1 MYLNVRSK
9 SSTTTIVIDKIK
21 PHLMLAHPN
30 PMRKVPKQQT
40 RAISKGRNSLLYM
53 QIQYLPYE
61 GDVPL
66 CITVVPIFVKSSDY
80 SQL

>member
-1 MYLNVRSK
+1 MCLTVRSK
-9 SSTTTIVIDKIK
+9 SSTTIVIDKIK
-21 PHLMLAHPN
+21 PHLMLAHPF
-30 PMRKVPKQQT
+30 PMRKATEQQT

-61 GDVPL
+61 GDLPL
-66 CITVVPIFVKSSDY
+66 CIRVVPTFVKSSDN